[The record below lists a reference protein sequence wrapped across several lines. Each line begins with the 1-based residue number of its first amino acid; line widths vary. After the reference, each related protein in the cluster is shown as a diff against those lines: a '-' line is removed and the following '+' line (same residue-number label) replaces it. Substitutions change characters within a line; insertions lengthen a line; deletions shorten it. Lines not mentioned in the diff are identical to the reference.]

1 MPSYARVGKVPSKI
15 STNSSPRGVRY
26 VATTLFFVSIAMK
39 PDIRTLLWRVPLH
52 ADDAGKSFHDFPM
65 DGGDEKSNPGRRTA
79 SPTFLSLL
87 YRRRR
92 SQNKGTFASGEQNDL
107 SRLNSVS
114 KVRLSDD
121 LVSISVK
128 LL

>member
-1 MPSYARVGKVPSKI
+1 MREWAKFLPRHPRIVLRKAFDVWQRPS
-15 STNSSPRGVRY
+15 
-26 VATTLFFVSIAMK
+26 FFSLAMK
-39 PDIRTLLWRVPLH
+39 PDIRAHIWRVLLH
-52 ADDAGKSFHDFPM
+52 ADDAGESLHDFPM